1 LGLREAPPSKVRDW
15 VGDVIE
21 VLGLFTLKKQE
32 DPPMHEFLVL
42 IAVTDPV
49 ALNTI
54 EYSTTGKTG
63 MVDLSGP
70 LRILKR
76 LSLNSKRA
84 RPGWRGWPLGA
95 RRVEK

>member
-1 LGLREAPPSKVRDW
+1 MGLREDPPSKVRDW
-15 VGDVIE
+15 VGVVIE

-49 ALNTI
+49 ALKTI

-70 LRILKR
+70 LRILK
-76 LSLNSKRA
+76 LLFLNSKRRRA
-84 RPGWRGWPLGA
+84 VGRDWPFGE